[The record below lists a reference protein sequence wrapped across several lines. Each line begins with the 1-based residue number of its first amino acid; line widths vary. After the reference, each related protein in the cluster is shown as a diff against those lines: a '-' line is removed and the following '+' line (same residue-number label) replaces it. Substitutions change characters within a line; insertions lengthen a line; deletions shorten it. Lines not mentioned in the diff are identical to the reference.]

1 MTSRNNPVKRST
13 SVVYELTRPVSKL
26 SPGLALAKNKNGSLI
41 VNESDAVVV
50 NLNQD
55 RTSLIEVIAKAGG
68 LDRSLKSYNIRIIRG
83 DIKNP
88 QVQLVDLSTLE
99 GMRKAELGM
108 EPNDIIYVSQRKR
121 IVADAFAEATPFLSA
136 AGLIFSTVILIRTI
150 GK

>member
-1 MTSRNNPVKRST
+1 MILAERYSSLFVNPFVTIRVLNRRVFVFK
-13 SVVYELTRPVSKL
+13 
-26 SPGLALAKNKNGSLI
+26 G
-41 VNESDAVVV
+41 SDAVVV